1 MDTGFVSKI
10 AGYKVISKLGSGGQ
24 SNIFLGQNASGE
36 FFAIKVFTSLS
47 GFSTEVVNLKK
58 FEHPNIIK
66 IIEFD
71 ADGKKIVFDVNEVSC
86 SYIVLEAALAGNL
99 YDFI

>member
-1 MDTGFVSKI
+1 
-10 AGYKVISKLGSGGQ
+10 
-24 SNIFLGQNASGE
+24 
-36 FFAIKVFTSLS
+36 
-47 GFSTEVVNLKK
+47 VNLKK